1 MAFLIPENIPSRGG
15 VPDRLRHVA
24 RALRDFVPDEATAWL
39 REDGGGPPYLL
50 VLDPRSG
57 IALIEAPP
65 IRTASRRPNWFSRY
79 LKEEDILRIRDDIA
93 ELVADL
99 RSRIDRSL
107 VRSLPVSHVVAA
119 PDHEEPVDGFQPG
132 ENQALLLGSDMTEDR
147 MHTALRRIL
156 DATTDAPLSEQQEN
170 RVRAEINPRVV
181 IDPKVI
187 GSEAASG
194 RTLPLFQEPE
204 LAPEDVIR
212 VMDRRQERLAEH
224 MGWGYRML
232 RGVAGSGKTLVLTH
246 RARFLHDTFPTFRI
260 LVLCYNRLLSN
271 ALRQMVDRSDRMTVT
286 NIDRLAFS
294 LARGRATGGKL
305 DFEARRRRAVEA
317 AKRLPDS
324 RRYDIVLVDEAQD
337 FDDTALDL
345 AYAMLKNSRRN
356 LQPAGLGLRS
366 YQAGHLVLAL
376 DSAQN
381 LYRRSMTWN
390 PPDLTARGRT
400 TVFRRNYR
408 NTRQILDFAWNFLA
422 GSRKLPSRTRP
433 DDEALVLPE
442 ASYRHGPAPNVLE
455 CGSLRDEARAIAS
468 QIERILSSG
477 VDVKDIAVMYGHHD
491 LQKNLWTEC
500 RRRGLPYF
508 HIQHKDPK
516 GSEDRRD
523 TAMTIRDKIRVSTIH
538 GLKGLEFSR
547 ILIGGVNQAYA
558 HDVPEED
565 QTEAVKRLVYVGMT
579 RAMDEL
585 VVTYSGAGDIG
596 HALREAART

>member
-1 MAFLIPENIPSRGG
+1 MAFLIPENIPSRSG

-24 RALRDFVPDEATAWL
+24 RALRDFIPDEATAWL
-39 REDGGGPPYLL
+39 REYGEDPPYLL
-50 VLDPRSG
+50 LLDPGAG

-65 IRTASRRPNWFSRY
+65 IRTASRRPKWFGRY
-79 LKEEDILRIRDDIA
+79 LQEEDILRIRDDIA
-93 ELVADL
+93 ELVVDL

-119 PDHEEPVDGFQPG
+119 PDHEDPVEGFQPG
-132 ENQALLLGSDMTEDR
+132 ENQALLLGPDMTETR
-147 MHTALRRIL
+147 IHAALRRIL
-156 DATTDAPLSEQQEN
+156 GATTDAPLSEQEEN

-187 GSEAASG
+187 GSEPASG
-194 RTLPLFQEPE
+194 QTLPLFQAPE

-246 RARFLHDTFPTFRI
+246 RARFLHDTFPTYRV

-317 AKRLPDS
+317 ARRLPDS

-345 AYAMLKNSRRN
+345 AYAMLKNARRN
-356 LQPAGLGLRS
+356 LKPAGLGLHS

-390 PPDLTARGRT
+390 PPGLTARGRT
-400 TVFRRNYR
+400 TIFRRNYR

-422 GSRKLPSRTRP
+422 GSHKPPSAKRP

-442 ASYRHGPAPNVLE
+442 ASYRHGPVPVVLE
-455 CGSLRDEARAIAS
+455 CGRLRDEARAIAS
-468 QIERILSSG
+468 EIERILSSG
-477 VDVKDIAVMYGHHD
+477 VDVKDIAVMYGHYD
-491 LQKNLWTEC
+491 LQKGLWIEC

-508 HIQHKDPK
+508 HIQHKEPK
-516 GSEDRRD
+516 GAEDRRD

-558 HDVPEED
+558 HDVPQED

-596 HALREAART
+596 HALRNAATT